1 MVTKCI
7 ALLLLSLLTNHVL
20 GLGVEVEDV
29 TGKQLEAALQTEEI
43 LAVMFYSKNCKTC
56 DRVLSVLERVG
67 EEVAGNGITLVRIN
81 DKKAS
86 KVHGIRNYP
95 ALSLFKMGEAIHYEG
110 DMLDADGLLDFLSS
124 PDALDVPGQVEDV
137 TAAQLEVLV
146 QQQSYLAVFFYD
158 PSDKTSMRCLA
169 SLENI
174 DDDLD
179 SHGIPAVKMSDVQE
193 ARQYGVKSFPS
204 IIVFV
209 KRIPELYQGD
219 VTNEAAVLEWVLF
232 QAGIKAP
239 ANDNDDDD
247 DDDNVESVVEDVME
261 EIDEMF
267 TFPGADAKPDPEPKT
282 TFRPPKNEIVN
293 KSEEVNEEATPE
305 PLSEIV
311 DIIKNDNNVV
321 AFFSADENHDEEI
334 EVSCWPLSCASAK
347 KATHKGLNIEKLTS
361 RPVIRTGAEKQ
372 KNSPGWIS
380 WLLGVDL
387 DSFLGEEVP
396 DEEEEDEDLEDSH
409 GDSSDDEDEDEEPED
424 EPYDIRTFN
433 TELDEDEDNT
443 EELEE
448 LYWYS
453 VNLLGEEDWFS
464 VDLLGSGYDSS
475 DGRPWWDVNLLG
487 GFGNNLWY
495 NVDLFGISGGQYWY
509 EVNLLG
515 DDSSHVPTKY
525 VCAEVDHDAR
535 AWYDV
540 AWMGFCD
547 DGIKHWYEVDLFGD
561 PTVDQGFSKDDDE
574 EEDIEPIEMNLFGID
589 LLGDYDIGPDER
601 SWYDVDL
608 YRDIVIPEIQED
620 EGEDNG
626 DEDSGYSPISEVV
639 DEAEEETQNEEEEP
653 KQEEKSKI
661 ESPPPTEKPKIEK
674 PKTKKPVEK
683 HEKID
688 VKEKSETKET
698 NLEKPEKP
706 KEKNIEKPE
715 KSKEKNIEK
724 NKDKDNE
731 KNIERP
737 KEKNVKE
744 TNEKNVVPEPTNK
757 SEKKINA
764 KATKTSATPTLTN
777 EMKKEEV
784 KKTTTEQKPKEK
796 EAAESPVKKT
806 TKEAIKKTQQ
816 SDTDNTEKESTKST
830 IKPKEESKEKPG
842 SKGVVEKKP
851 EKNIKPKPNP
861 IDKISKKVKQK
872 KQI

>member
-321 AFFSADENHDEEI
+321 VFF
-334 EVSCWPLSCASAK
+334 CK
-347 KATHKGLNIEKLTS
+347 
-361 RPVIRTGAEKQ
+361 
-372 KNSPGWIS
+372 
-380 WLLGVDL
+380 
-387 DSFLGEEVP
+387 
-396 DEEEEDEDLEDSH
+396 
-409 GDSSDDEDEDEEPED
+409 
-424 EPYDIRTFN
+424 
-433 TELDEDEDNT
+433 
-443 EELEE
+443 
-448 LYWYS
+448 
-453 VNLLGEEDWFS
+453 
-464 VDLLGSGYDSS
+464 
-475 DGRPWWDVNLLG
+475 
-487 GFGNNLWY
+487 
-495 NVDLFGISGGQYWY
+495 
-509 EVNLLG
+509 
-515 DDSSHVPTKY
+515 
-525 VCAEVDHDAR
+525 
-535 AWYDV
+535 
-540 AWMGFCD
+540 
-547 DGIKHWYEVDLFGD
+547 
-561 PTVDQGFSKDDDE
+561 
-574 EEDIEPIEMNLFGID
+574 
-589 LLGDYDIGPDER
+589 
-601 SWYDVDL
+601 
-608 YRDIVIPEIQED
+608 
-620 EGEDNG
+620 
-626 DEDSGYSPISEVV
+626 
-639 DEAEEETQNEEEEP
+639 
-653 KQEEKSKI
+653 
-661 ESPPPTEKPKIEK
+661 
-674 PKTKKPVEK
+674 
-683 HEKID
+683 
-688 VKEKSETKET
+688 
-698 NLEKPEKP
+698 
-706 KEKNIEKPE
+706 
-715 KSKEKNIEK
+715 
-724 NKDKDNE
+724 
-731 KNIERP
+731 
-737 KEKNVKE
+737 
-744 TNEKNVVPEPTNK
+744 
-757 SEKKINA
+757 
-764 KATKTSATPTLTN
+764 
-777 EMKKEEV
+777 
-784 KKTTTEQKPKEK
+784 
-796 EAAESPVKKT
+796 
-806 TKEAIKKTQQ
+806 
-816 SDTDNTEKESTKST
+816 
-830 IKPKEESKEKPG
+830 
-842 SKGVVEKKP
+842 
-851 EKNIKPKPNP
+851 
-861 IDKISKKVKQK
+861 
-872 KQI
+872 